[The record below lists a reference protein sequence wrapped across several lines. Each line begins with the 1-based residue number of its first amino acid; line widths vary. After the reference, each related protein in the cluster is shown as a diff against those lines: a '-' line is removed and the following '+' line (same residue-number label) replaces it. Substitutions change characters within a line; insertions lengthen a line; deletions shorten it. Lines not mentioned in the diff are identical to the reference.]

1 MIGKNAIEALIHFG
15 ASSRNAGCAVTSLVA
30 VLLLAVGLRLLPA
43 HRSNARLID
52 AAGAIAAE
60 ASSASEE
67 DVQERI
73 RAVARSLDI
82 PEALEPHA
90 IRVARVARRTG
101 EDGSKIGMCTVRVK
115 YTRRINIYGIAKI
128 SLTTDREIAKAFVA
142 IGDGQLNQL
151 QNSDVFGQ

>member
-1 MIGKNAIEALIHFG
+1 MIGKNAIEALIRFG
-15 ASSRNAGCAVTSLVA
+15 ASSKNTGCAVTSFVA
-30 VLLLAVGLRLLPA
+30 VLLLVIGLRLLPA

-52 AAGAIAAE
+52 AAGAIAAG

-90 IRVARVARRTG
+90 IRVARAARRTVEG
-101 EDGSKIGMCTVRVK
+101 GSQIGMCTVRIK
-115 YTRRINIYGIAKI
+115 YTRRISIYGIAKI

-142 IGDGQLNQL
+142 TDNGRLNRL
-151 QNSDVFGQ
+151 QSSDVIE